1 MRIEANMR
9 KSSNCVLGKYESLI
23 AAVVFPILI
32 CCIGFALI
40 GVYPFGARSA
50 LIIDGVHQ
58 YLGFYKE
65 LYSQITK
72 GGNWMFSQC
81 GMGHD
86 FYGIFSYYLSSP
98 FSLLILF
105 LMNFIYVNEAVT
117 IVVLIKIGL
126 ASFCMTWYIQK
137 KTKGE
142 NVIALCIGCA
152 YGLSNYMLGYYSNI
166 MWLDCIMLLP
176 ILAWSIEKLI
186 YTGRWKMYTIVL
198 AYCILSNY
206 YFGFMLCVF
215 SVLYYLAVYLGTDWN
230 KVREINRKIKEK
242 ISKQLNKQTSR
253 GIEGK
258 INRQTSRRI
267 EGKVNRQAS
276 RRIEEKTNRRTNKEL
291 NKQINEKTNGQPN
304 KKIDKKV
311 NGTRDSWKKASL
323 KFIGASLLSGGIV
336 AIILIPALFTIAET
350 AAAGQTNISL
360 NMNTYGNIWVQLK
373 ELLFDS
379 WAYATSAD
387 QGSVNIYCGCA
398 ILLFGSLYFFN
409 RRIGWRKKVA
419 MAGLIVFYFAGF
431 HFVVLNFFLHG
442 LHTPAGMPNRF
453 SFIVIFLLLSIGG
466 QGWKKAEYID
476 KGFLISALAIVL
488 LFCSVISI
496 KTGDMQAAKSV
507 VLLLIYFLFLM
518 GANVFHREKITKML
532 CHALIAVVFLGEIG
546 THGILSIRHTGSA
559 HRDLY
564 EQSEKEL
571 QRFMNTKADRNWYRT
586 DLVNPILRNE
596 ELLYNLNGVAM
607 FSSTNAQNMQ
617 NFMGRM
623 GFETSK
629 NRFQYNGG
637 TEVMDMLLGIKYL
650 ACRKNINF
658 NTAYKKVNSGA
669 YFDFYK
675 NSRAMANAYLVDYKM
690 KNFKLRG
697 GNPMEVQNNLL
708 EQMGC
713 GMAFQLNIA
722 EPMKYSFEVDGSA
735 YEIKLKG
742 GEHGYL
748 WLSGQEPSVVDAA
761 GRIQDSRS
769 WNNNFIDLGYSQKDR
784 TVRVDVP
791 NNPRLAILGTLNEKR
806 MDTVYKKL
814 QKNEVWLQNGQGKIS
829 TTQNKVL
836 YIPMFYNKGLQVQID
851 GQNKKVLN
859 LGGMTGV
866 LIPKGNH
873 DIKIAY
879 ETRGFWPGAAIS
891 IVSIFI
897 CAGASCMESY
907 QGSKKRVKNRKRH
920 ETKILVYLE

>member
-1 MRIEANMR
+1 MRIKTNMR
-9 KSSNCVLGKYESLI
+9 KSSNCILGKYESLI

-40 GVYPFGARSA
+40 GVYPFGSRSA

-72 GGNWMFSQC
+72 GGNWMFSQY

-98 FSLLILF
+98 FSLLILL
-105 LMNFIYVNEAVT
+105 LMKFMYVNEAMT
-117 IVVLIKIGL
+117 MVVLIKIGL
-126 ASFCMTWYIQK
+126 ASFCMTWYMQK

-186 YTGRWKMYTIVL
+186 YTGCWKMYTIVL

-215 SVLYYLAVYLGTDWN
+215 SVLYYLAVYLGTDWK

-242 ISKQLNKQTSR
+242 I
-253 GIEGK
+253 
-258 INRQTSRRI
+258 NRQTNRKI
-267 EGKVNRQAS
+267 EEETNRQ
-276 RRIEEKTNRRTNKEL
+276 TNKET
-291 NKQINEKTNGQPN
+291 NRQINETTNRQSN
-304 KKIDKKV
+304 KKIDKKA
-311 NGTRDSWKKASL
+311 NGTRDSWQKAGL
-323 KFIGASLLSGGIV
+323 KFIGASLLSGGIA

-350 AAAGQTNISL
+350 AAAGQTDISL
-360 NMNTYGNIWVQLK
+360 NTNTYGNMWVQLK

-398 ILLFGSLYFFN
+398 VLFFVSLYFFN
-409 RRIGWRKKVA
+409 RRIGWRKKAA
-419 MAGLIVFYFAGF
+419 MAGLIAFYFAGF

-476 KGFLISALAIVL
+476 KGFLISALTIVL

-496 KTGDMQAAKSV
+496 KTGDRQVTKSV
-507 VLLLIYFLFLM
+507 ILFLVYFVILM
-518 GANVFHREKITKML
+518 GANIFHRQEIPKML
-532 CHALIAVVFLGEIG
+532 CHALIVIVFLWEIG
-546 THGILSIRHTGSA
+546 AHGILSIRHTGSA

-564 EQSEKEL
+564 AQSEQEL
-571 QRFMNTKADRNWYRT
+571 QRFMSTKADRNRYRT
-586 DLVNPILRNE
+586 DIVNPILRNE

-658 NTAYKKVNSGA
+658 NTAYKKVNFGA
-669 YFDFYK
+669 YFDFYR
-675 NSRAMANAYLVDYKM
+675 NPRALANAYLVDYKR
-690 KNFKLRG
+690 KNYQLRG

-735 YEIKLKG
+735 YEIKLQG
-742 GEHGYL
+742 REHGYL

-791 NNPRLAILGTLNEKR
+791 NHPRLAILGTLNEKH
-806 MDTVYKKL
+806 MDIVYKKL
-814 QKNEVWLQNGQGKIS
+814 QKK
-829 TTQNKVL
+829 
-836 YIPMFYNKGLQVQID
+836 
-851 GQNKKVLN
+851 
-859 LGGMTGV
+859 
-866 LIPKGNH
+866 
-873 DIKIAY
+873 
-879 ETRGFWPGAAIS
+879 
-891 IVSIFI
+891 
-897 CAGASCMESY
+897 
-907 QGSKKRVKNRKRH
+907 
-920 ETKILVYLE
+920 

>member
-9 KSSNCVLGKYESLI
+9 KSSNCILGKYESLI

-40 GVYPFGARSA
+40 GVYPFGSRSA

-105 LMNFIYVNEAVT
+105 LMNFIYVNEAMT
-117 IVVLIKIGL
+117 IVVLLKIGL
-126 ASFCMTWYIQK
+126 ASFCMAWYMQK

-142 NVIALCIGCA
+142 NVIALGIGCA

-215 SVLYYLAVYLGTDWN
+215 SVLYYVAVYLGTDWN

-242 ISKQLNKQTSR
+242 ISKQPNKQTNR
-253 GIEGK
+253 EIEGK
-258 INRQTSRRI
+258 TNRQTSRKI
-267 EGKVNRQAS
+267 EGKTNRQ
-276 RRIEEKTNRRTNKEL
+276 T
-291 NKQINEKTNGQPN
+291 N

-311 NGTRDSWKKASL
+311 NGTRDSWQKAGV
-323 KFIGASLLSGGIV
+323 KFIGASLLSGGIA
-336 AIILIPALFTIAET
+336 AIILIPALFTITET
-350 AAAGQTNISL
+350 AAAVQTNISL

-379 WAYATSAD
+379 WAYETSAD
-387 QGSVNIYCGCA
+387 QSSVNIYCGCA
-398 ILLFGSLYFFN
+398 ILLFVSLYFFN

-442 LHTPAGMPNRF
+442 LHTPVGMPNRF

-476 KGFLISALAIVL
+476 KGFLISALTIVL

-496 KTGDMQAAKSV
+496 KTGDGQVTKSV
-507 VLLLIYFLFLM
+507 VLLLTYFVFLM
-518 GANVFHREKITKML
+518 GANIFHREKISKVI
-532 CHALIAVVFLGEIG
+532 CHVLIAIVFLGEIG
-546 THGILSIRHTGSA
+546 AHGILSIRHTESA

-564 EQSEKEL
+564 AQSEQEL
-571 QRFMNTKADRNWYRT
+571 HRFMNTKSDRDGYRT
-586 DLVNPILRNE
+586 DIVNPILRNE
-596 ELLYNLNGVAM
+596 ELLYNLNGIAM
-607 FSSTNAQNMQ
+607 FSSTNAQSMQ

-675 NSRAMANAYLVDYKM
+675 NSRVMANAYLVDYKM
-690 KNFKLRG
+690 KDFKLRG

-735 YEIKLKG
+735 YEIKLRG

-748 WLSGQEPSVVDAA
+748 WLSGPEPSIVDAA

-784 TVRVDVP
+784 MVRVDVP
-791 NNPRLAILGTLNEKR
+791 NYPRLAILGTLNEKR

-814 QKNEVWLQNGQGKIS
+814 QKNEVRLQNGQGKIS
-829 TTQNKVL
+829 TTKNKVL
-836 YIPMFYNKGLQVQID
+836 YIPTFYNKGFQVQID
-851 GQNKKVLN
+851 GQNTKVLN
-859 LGGMTGV
+859 LSGMTGIV
-866 LIPKGNH
+866 IPKGIHN
-873 DIKIAY
+873 IKIAY
-879 ETRGFWPGAAIS
+879 ETRGFWLGAAIS

-897 CAGASCMESY
+897 CAGASYMESY
-907 QGSKKRVKNRKRH
+907 QKSKKRVKNRKRH

>member
-9 KSSNCVLGKYESLI
+9 KSSNCILGKYESLI

-32 CCIGFALI
+32 CCIGFASI

-98 FSLLILF
+98 FSLLLLF
-105 LMNFIYVNEAVT
+105 LMKFLYVNEAMT

-126 ASFCMTWYIQK
+126 ASFCMTWYMQK
-137 KTKGE
+137 KMKRE

-215 SVLYYLAVYLGTDWN
+215 SVLYYLAVYLGADW
-230 KVREINRKIKEK
+230 
-242 ISKQLNKQTSR
+242 Q
-253 GIEGK
+253 
-258 INRQTSRRI
+258 
-267 EGKVNRQAS
+267 
-276 RRIEEKTNRRTNKEL
+276 
-291 NKQINEKTNGQPN
+291 
-304 KKIDKKV
+304 
-311 NGTRDSWKKASL
+311 KAGW
-323 KFIGASLLSGGIV
+323 KFIGASLLSGGIA

-360 NMNTYGNIWVQLK
+360 NMNTYGNIWIQLK

-419 MAGLIVFYFAGF
+419 MAGLIVFYFTGF

-466 QGWKKAEYID
+466 QGWKKAKYLD
-476 KGFLISALAIVL
+476 KRFLISVLTIVL

-496 KTGDMQAAKSV
+496 KTGDMQVAKSV
-507 VLLLIYFLFLM
+507 VLLLIYFVFLM
-518 GANVFHREKITKML
+518 GANVFHREKLPKIL
-532 CHALIAVVFLGEIG
+532 CHVLIAIVFLGEIG
-546 THGILSIRHTGSA
+546 THGILSIHHTGSA

-564 EQSEKEL
+564 EQGEQEL
-571 QRFMNTKADRNWYRT
+571 QRFTSTKADEKWYRT
-586 DLVNPILRNE
+586 TIVNPILRNE

-697 GNPMEVQNNLL
+697 RNPMEVQNNLL

-713 GMAFQLNIA
+713 GMVFRLSRA
-722 EPMKYSFEVDGSA
+722 EPVKYSFEIDGSV
-735 YEIKLKG
+735 YKIKLRG
-742 GEHGYL
+742 GEHGHL

-769 WNNNFIDLGYSQKDR
+769 WNNNFIDLGYSPKDR

-791 NNPRLAILGTLNEKR
+791 NHPRLAILGTLDENR
-806 MDTVYKKL
+806 MDMVYKKL

-851 GQNKKVLN
+851 GQNEKVLN
-859 LGGMTGV
+859 LGGMTGIV
-866 LIPKGNH
+866 IPKGKHN
-873 DIKIAY
+873 IKIAY
-879 ETRGFWPGAAIS
+879 GTRGFWSGAAIS

-897 CAGASCMESY
+897 CAGVSYMERY
-907 QGSKKRVKNRKRH
+907 QESKKRVKNRKRH
-920 ETKILVYLE
+920 KAKILVYLE